1 VTIPREE
8 RTIGAGQAS
17 AQGSMA
23 YVLRLA
29 GVAALG
35 GLLFGYDTAV
45 IAGAIGFLQTR
56 FQLDP
61 AWKGW
66 AASCTLL
73 GCMCGAALAGT
84 LSDYL
89 GRKRVLL
96 LSAVLFAISALGAAI
111 PCTLLE
117 FVIAR
122 VLGGFGIGA
131 ASLVSPL
138 YIAEVSPARVRGRL
152 VSVNQMA
159 IMSGMVVVYFV
170 NAWIA
175 GWGDAA
181 WNVASGW
188 RWMFAAGLLPALL
201 FFGLLFTVPE
211 SPRWLTKQG
220 RGGEAVAVLTKVG
233 GAVHAAAEMAE
244 IQEAIAHEGT
254 SLAQLLQ
261 PGIRL
266 ALVIAIVLAI
276 LQQVTGINA
285 ILYYAPEIFKST
297 GLGAARAIND
307 AVFIPAVMLAF
318 TPLAA
323 WLVDRLGRK
332 PLLLISLAGMGLSLA
347 LLGGAFRAQQ
357 FEGPRMLLYMLAYVA
372 SFSVAM
378 GPVVWVVL
386 SEIFPTRIRGRAMS
400 IATVCLW
407 AACYAVSQAFPIMV
421 ATLKEAVTFWIYAA
435 LCAVALAFVA
445 CFVPETKG
453 KTLEE
458 IEQSWSGGRW

>member
-1 VTIPREE
+1 
-8 RTIGAGQAS
+8 
-17 AQGSMA
+17 MA
-23 YVLRLA
+23 YVLRVA

-45 IAGAIGFLQTR
+45 IAGAIGFLQER
-56 FQLDP
+56 FQLD
-61 AWKGW
+61 AAGKGW

-84 LSDYL
+84 LSDHL

-96 LSAVLFAISALGAAI
+96 LAAVLFAISALGAAI
-111 PCTLLE
+111 PRTLTE

-220 RGGEAVAVLTKVG
+220 RGGEAIAVLTRVG
-233 GAVHAAAEMAE
+233 GAVHAEVEMAQ
-244 IQEAIAHEGT
+244 IQEAIAHEDA

-261 PGIRL
+261 PGVRL

-285 ILYYAPEIFKST
+285 VLYYAPEIFKST
-297 GLGAARAIND
+297 GLAATRAMND
-307 AVFIPAVMLAF
+307 AVLIPAVMLVF
-318 TPLAA
+318 TPLAT
-323 WLVDRLGRK
+323 WLVDRLGRR
-332 PLLLISLAGMGLSLA
+332 PLLLIGSAGMAVSLV
-347 LLGGAFRAQQ
+347 LLGRAFALHQFQGA
-357 FEGPRMLLYMLAYVA
+357 GMLLYILAYVA

-386 SEIFPTRIRGRAMS
+386 SEVFPTRIRGRAMS

-458 IEQSWSGGRW
+458 IEQSWGVGRS

>member
-1 VTIPREE
+1 
-8 RTIGAGQAS
+8 
-17 AQGSMA
+17 MA
-23 YVLRLA
+23 YVVRLA

-45 IAGAIGFLQTR
+45 IAGAIGFLQER

-61 AWKGW
+61 TGKGW

-111 PCTLLE
+111 PRSLTE

-152 VSVNQMA
+152 VSVNQLA

-175 GWGDAA
+175 GRGGAA

-233 GAVHAAAEMAE
+233 GAAHAAAEMAE
-244 IQEAIAHEGT
+244 IEDAIAHEGT

-266 ALVIAIVLAI
+266 ALVIAVVLAV

-285 ILYYAPEIFKST
+285 VLYYAPEIFKST
-297 GLGAARAIND
+297 GLAATRAIND

-318 TPLAA
+318 TPLAT

-332 PLLLISLAGMGLSLA
+332 PLLLIGSAGMGLSLV
-347 LLGGAFRAQQ
+347 LLGRAFQMQQ
-357 FEGPRMLLYMLAYVA
+357 FQGSRMLLYILSLRGLVLRGHGTG
-372 SFSVAM
+372 SV
-378 GPVVWVVL
+378 GGVVGGL
-386 SEIFPTRIRGRAMS
+386 SHAIRGRAMS

-407 AACYAVSQAFPIMV
+407 AACYAVSQAFPMMV
-421 ATLKEAVTFWIYAA
+421 AGLKEAVTFWIYAV
-435 LCAVALAFVA
+435 LCAVAFVFVA

-458 IEQSWSGGRW
+458 IEQSWGHGPA